1 MTAALR
7 VAEREV
13 RFFRTAWRATV
24 FTAFVAPLLYLL
36 ALGSGLGGLIEDTS
50 ALGGTTYAQFIAPG
64 LMVGSVVQI
73 AANSGLWPV
82 MAGHRWIGFHRA
94 AVSTPVSAPDVA
106 TGWLVWVAGR
116 AAAQSAIFVVIAA
129 ALGAIGSPVAVLAIA
144 IAALTA
150 VAFTAPLMAYTASVD
165 SDQAF
170 DPIMRVLVTPLFL
183 FSGTFF
189 PVSSLPVALQ
199 WGVAIFP
206 LWHGTELA
214 RYASTGVGSPLHPA
228 LHLLV
233 VVAWVGGGWLV
244 ARRAFVARLTP

>member
-24 FTAFVAPLLYLL
+24 FSAFVAPLLYLL
-36 ALGSGLGGLIEDTS
+36 ALGTGLGGLIDDTS
-50 ALGGTTYAQFIAPG
+50 GFGGATYAQFIAPG

-73 AANSGLWPV
+73 AANAGLWPV

-116 AAAQSAIFVVIAA
+116 AAAQSAIFLVIAA
-129 ALGAIGSPVAVLAIA
+129 VLGAIGSPAAVLSIV

-189 PVSSLPVALQ
+189 PVSSLPMVLQ
-199 WGVAIFP
+199 WVVGVFP

-214 RYASTGVGSPLHPA
+214 RTVSTGVDSPLHPVV
-228 LHLLV
+228 HLAVVLV
-233 VVAWVGGGWLV
+233 WVGAGWLV
-244 ARRAFVARLTP
+244 ARRAFVRRLTP